1 MVMSYDITI
10 NTGKIKKTV
19 IAVIVIGVVAVL
31 FANAIQIVPAGYRGI
46 LLHWSAVDTSNSMNE
61 GLHFVVPFQDQIV
74 PLEVRTLK
82 YEAEATGAS
91 KDLQDVRTKVAV
103 NYRVDPNLVHIL
115 YKEIGPAYE
124 SRIIQP
130 AIFETVKQVTA
141 KYNAAELVTERPLVK
156 SDIESQ
162 IKVRLAN
169 YNLVSDQISITDFA
183 FSPEFTQSIEQK
195 VVAEQ
200 NAQKA
205 VNDLQRIRVEAEQ
218 AQAHAI
224 GEANANIA
232 KADGEAKAIAII
244 NDALANNPNYL
255 EWLKTQKWNGELPK
269 VIGGAVPFVEIPM
282 EQSP

>member
-1 MVMSYDITI
+1 MSYEITM
-10 NTGKIKKTV
+10 NTRKIKTIV
-19 IAVIVIGVVAVL
+19 IAAIVIGVIAVL
-31 FANAIQIVPAGYRGI
+31 FANAIQIVPAGYRGV
-46 LLHWSAVDTSNSMNE
+46 LLHWSAVDTSRSMNE

-74 PLEVRTLK
+74 SVEVRTLK
-82 YEAEATGAS
+82 YEAAAGAAS
-91 KDLQDVRTKVAV
+91 KDLQDVHTNVAV
-103 NYRVDPNLVHIL
+103 NYRVDPNLVHLL
-115 YKEIGPAYE
+115 YKEIGPSYE

-130 AIFETVKQVTA
+130 AIQETVKQVTA
-141 KYNAAELVTERPLVK
+141 KYNAVELVTERPTVK
-156 SDIESQ
+156 ANIESE
-162 IKVRLAN
+162 IKTRLAV
-169 YNLVSDQISITDFA
+169 YNLFSDQISITDFA

-269 VIGGAVPFVEIPM
+269 VTGGAIPFVEIPM
-282 EQSP
+282 ENTP